1 MHIDFTGVASDL
13 LSHLGYAGMAVGLIL
28 DSFGIPIPSEV
39 LLAVGGALAATGR
52 FNLWIVFV
60 IGVSAQ
66 LIGGLIGYAIGRY
79 GGLPVLEKYGKYI
92 FISKKDLKRT
102 HDAFEKYGPLLT
114 MLGRCVPLV
123 RGLIAYPAGIA
134 GMRLDK
140 FILYTTIG
148 SAVWTAL
155 FVWLGYTVGD
165 NLAEVEALFK
175 NFSILIVVAFIA
187 WVGWHFREPLQE
199 WRKRRQKPTDAE

>member
-1 MHIDFTGVASDL
+1 
-13 LSHLGYAGMAVGLIL
+13 MAVGLIL